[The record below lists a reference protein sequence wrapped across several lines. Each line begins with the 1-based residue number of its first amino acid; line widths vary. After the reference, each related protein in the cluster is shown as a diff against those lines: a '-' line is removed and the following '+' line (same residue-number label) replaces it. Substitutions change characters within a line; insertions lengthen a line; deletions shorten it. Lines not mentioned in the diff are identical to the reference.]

1 MKNLITLMMAS
12 WAPVALAGE
21 IVTLQDGRDVQLNDD
36 FTWQYVQ
43 PVETSNSMSVAPA
56 KPEVVAAAP
65 VLAAPVLAAPLVK
78 AQRGSMIEL
87 GSTKPTLQL
96 SNSGVDIV
104 LGSARYRDGQLIL
117 PTAITNQSTQS
128 VINIVLQVEILDEQ
142 GNLLTTQTT
151 TIWQSIKRMA
161 DTYLRPQASV
171 AGKAIEVKVDE
182 APRYQIRASV
192 TQVES
197 R

>member
-43 PVETSNSMSVAPA
+43 PVETSNSTSVAPA
-56 KPEVVAAAP
+56 KPEVVA
-65 VLAAPVLAAPLVK
+65 AAPVLAAPLVK

-171 AGKAIEVKVDE
+171 AGKAIEVKIDE

-192 TQVES
+192 TQIES

>member
-56 KPEVVAAAP
+56 KPEVVA
-65 VLAAPVLAAPLVK
+65 AAPVLAAPLVK

>member
-65 VLAAPVLAAPLVK
+65 VLAAPLVK

-87 GSTKPTLQL
+87 GSSKPTLQL

-171 AGKAIEVKVDE
+171 AGKAIEVKIDE

>member
-56 KPEVVAAAP
+56 KPAIVA
-65 VLAAPVLAAPLVK
+65 AAPVLAAPLVK

-171 AGKAIEVKVDE
+171 AGKEIEVKVDE

>member
-56 KPEVVAAAP
+56 KPAVVA
-65 VLAAPVLAAPLVK
+65 AAPVLAAPLVK

-142 GNLLTTQTT
+142 GNLMTTQTT

>member
-56 KPEVVAAAP
+56 KPAIVA
-65 VLAAPVLAAPLVK
+65 AAPVLAAPLVK

-151 TIWQSIKRMA
+151 NIWQSIKRMA

>member
-56 KPEVVAAAP
+56 KLAIVA
-65 VLAAPVLAAPLVK
+65 AAPVLAAPLVK

>member
-1 MKNLITLMMAS
+1 MRNLITLMMAS

-56 KPEVVAAAP
+56 KPEVVA
-65 VLAAPVLAAPLVK
+65 AAPVLAAPLVK

>member
-65 VLAAPVLAAPLVK
+65 VLAAPLVK

-87 GSTKPTLQL
+87 SSTKPTLQL

>member
-56 KPEVVAAAP
+56 KPEVAA
-65 VLAAPVLAAPLVK
+65 AAPVLAAPLVK

-104 LGSARYRDGQLIL
+104 LGNARYRDGQLIL

>member
-12 WAPVALAGE
+12 WAPVAMAGE

-56 KPEVVAAAP
+56 KPAIVA
-65 VLAAPVLAAPLVK
+65 AAPVLAAPLVK

-142 GNLLTTQTT
+142 GNLITTQTT

>member
-56 KPEVVAAAP
+56 KPEVAA
-65 VLAAPVLAAPLVK
+65 AAPVLAAPLVK

-96 SNSGVDIV
+96 NNSGVDIV
-104 LGSARYRDGQLIL
+104 LGSARYLDGQLIL

>member
-1 MKNLITLMMAS
+1 MKNLISLMMAS

-56 KPEVVAAAP
+56 KPEVAA
-65 VLAAPVLAAPLVK
+65 AAPVLAAPLVK

>member
-36 FTWQYVQ
+36 FTWRYVQ

-56 KPEVVAAAP
+56 KPAVVA
-65 VLAAPVLAAPLVK
+65 AAPVLAAPLVK

-151 TIWQSIKRMA
+151 NIWQSIKRMA

>member
-21 IVTLQDGRDVQLNDD
+21 IATLQDGRDVQLNDD

-56 KPEVVAAAP
+56 KPEVVA
-65 VLAAPVLAAPLVK
+65 AAPVLAAPLVK

>member
-43 PVETSNSMSVAPA
+43 LVETSNSMSVAPA
-56 KPEVVAAAP
+56 KPAVVA
-65 VLAAPVLAAPLVK
+65 AAPVLAAPLVK

-151 TIWQSIKRMA
+151 NIWQSIKRMA
-161 DTYLRPQASV
+161 DTYLRPQASA

>member
-56 KPEVVAAAP
+56 KPAIVA
-65 VLAAPVLAAPLVK
+65 AAPVLAAPLVK

>member
-56 KPEVVAAAP
+56 KPEVVA
-65 VLAAPVLAAPLVK
+65 AAPVLAAPLVK

-182 APRYQIRASV
+182 ALRYQIRASV

>member
-56 KPEVVAAAP
+56 KPAIVA
-65 VLAAPVLAAPLVK
+65 AAPVLAAPLVK

-117 PTAITNQSTQS
+117 PTAITNQSRQS

>member
-56 KPEVVAAAP
+56 KPEVVA
-65 VLAAPVLAAPLVK
+65 AAPVLAAPLVK

-171 AGKAIEVKVDE
+171 AGKAIEVKIDE

>member
-65 VLAAPVLAAPLVK
+65 VLAAPLVK

-87 GSTKPTLQL
+87 GSSKPTLQL

>member
-56 KPEVVAAAP
+56 KPAVVA
-65 VLAAPVLAAPLVK
+65 AAPVLAAPLVK

-151 TIWQSIKRMA
+151 QTTNIWQSIKRMA

>member
-1 MKNLITLMMAS
+1 MKNLITLMMTS

-56 KPEVVAAAP
+56 KPAVVA
-65 VLAAPVLAAPLVK
+65 AAPVLAAPLVK

-171 AGKAIEVKVDE
+171 AGKAIEVKIDE

>member
-65 VLAAPVLAAPLVK
+65 VLAAPLVK

-87 GSTKPTLQL
+87 GSSKPTLQL

-171 AGKAIEVKVDE
+171 VGKAIEVKVDE

>member
-12 WAPVALAGE
+12 WAPMALAGE

-65 VLAAPVLAAPLVK
+65 VLAAPLVK

-87 GSTKPTLQL
+87 GSSKPTLQL

-171 AGKAIEVKVDE
+171 AGKAIEVEVDE

>member
-56 KPEVVAAAP
+56 KPEVAAAT
-65 VLAAPVLAAPLVK
+65 PVLAAPLVK

-104 LGSARYRDGQLIL
+104 LGSACYRDGQLIL

>member
-56 KPEVVAAAP
+56 KPEVVA
-65 VLAAPVLAAPLVK
+65 AAPLVK

>member
-65 VLAAPVLAAPLVK
+65 VLAAPLVK

-117 PTAITNQSTQS
+117 PTAITNQSRQS

>member
-56 KPEVVAAAP
+56 KPAIVA
-65 VLAAPVLAAPLVK
+65 AAPVLAAPLVK

-96 SNSGVDIV
+96 SNSEVDIV

>member
-56 KPEVVAAAP
+56 KPAVVA
-65 VLAAPVLAAPLVK
+65 AAPVLAAPLVK

>member
-56 KPEVVAAAP
+56 KPEVAA
-65 VLAAPVLAAPLVK
+65 AAPVLAAPLVK

-96 SNSGVDIV
+96 SNSGVNIV

>member
-65 VLAAPVLAAPLVK
+65 ILAAPLVK

-171 AGKAIEVKVDE
+171 AGKAIEVKIDE

>member
-56 KPEVVAAAP
+56 KPEVVAA
-65 VLAAPVLAAPLVK
+65 VPVLAAPLVK

>member
-43 PVETSNSMSVAPA
+43 PVETSNSTSVAPE
-56 KPEVVAAAP
+56 KPEVVA
-65 VLAAPVLAAPLVK
+65 AAPVLAAPLVK

>member
-12 WAPVALAGE
+12 WAPVALAGK
-21 IVTLQDGRDVQLNDD
+21 IATLQDGRDVQLNDD

-56 KPEVVAAAP
+56 KPEVVA
-65 VLAAPVLAAPLVK
+65 AAPVLAAPLVK

>member
-56 KPEVVAAAP
+56 KPEVAAAT
-65 VLAAPVLAAPLVK
+65 PVLAAPLVK

>member
-36 FTWQYVQ
+36 FTWQYVK

-56 KPEVVAAAP
+56 KPEVVAATS
-65 VLAAPVLAAPLVK
+65 VLAAPLVK

-171 AGKAIEVKVDE
+171 AGKAIEVKIDE

>member
-65 VLAAPVLAAPLVK
+65 VLAAPLVK

-104 LGSARYRDGQLIL
+104 LGRARYRDGQLIL